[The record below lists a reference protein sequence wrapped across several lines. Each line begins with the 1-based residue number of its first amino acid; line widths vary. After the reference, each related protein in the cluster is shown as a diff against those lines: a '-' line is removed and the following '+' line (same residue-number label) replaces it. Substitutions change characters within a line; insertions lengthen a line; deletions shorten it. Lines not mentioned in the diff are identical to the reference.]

1 MVSKPFF
8 KWQTWF
14 NSTAHPPFW
23 RKDVVLFPTRG
34 YIITEWHV
42 LCFSFTGFPVRP
54 PGVLVSSALD
64 NTYSA
69 PSMHTKKNIHYFP
82 IDTVHRKA
90 PVSINMQGDGVAC
103 FCSGMAW
110 AECPQTALDN
120 VGMTG
125 ASLNSLTSFFDLVYS
140 YSSGCLAG
148 PSNDGGQ
155 LVPHGSSS

>member
-1 MVSKPFF
+1 MVSKAFF

-14 NSTAHPPFW
+14 HSTAHPPFW
-23 RKDVVLFPTRG
+23 RKDVGLFPTRG

-54 PGVLVSSALD
+54 PGVLVLSALD

-69 PSMHTKKNIHYFP
+69 PSMHTRKTLITSLSTLF
-82 IDTVHRKA
+82 TVR
-90 PVSINMQGDGVAC
+90 PVCVLIWGGDGVAC
-103 FCSGMAW
+103 FCSGMAL
-110 AECPQTALDN
+110 AECLQTALDN

-125 ASLNSLTSFFDLVYS
+125 ASLNSLTSFFDLVYL
-140 YSSGCLAG
+140 YYSGCLAG

-155 LVPHGSSS
+155 LVPHSSSS